1 MGFVSGFVAIIGR
14 PNAGK
19 STLMNSILQQKIAI
33 TTPKAQ
39 TTRNN
44 IRGILTEED
53 AQIIFVDTPGI
64 HKPQHQLG
72 EEMVKEA
79 WSSLSGV
86 DLVYFI
92 VDVSKEFGTGDEYI
106 LKQLESKHLP
116 VILVLN
122 KIDLLTKEQL
132 IQYLENFS
140 HKFDF
145 KEIIPISALKEDNID
160 RLLEVTKTYLTDT
173 IQYYPEGQVCD
184 YPEQFIMAEII
195 REKILLNTRDEIPH
209 SVAIVIE
216 RIVSKK
222 DKTIINAMIMVERD
236 SQKGIIIGKQGA
248 MLKRIGMQARKELE
262 TIVGTTV
269 YLELFVRVEKD
280 WRNRRAKLLQ
290 LGYIQTEID
299 DE

>member
-1 MGFVSGFVAIIGR
+1 MSFVSGFVAIIGR

-19 STLMNSILQQKIAI
+19 STLMNSILKQKIAI
-33 TTPKAQ
+33 ATPKAQ

-79 WSSLSGV
+79 WSALSGV
-86 DLVYFI
+86 DVVYYI
-92 VDVSKEFGTGDEYI
+92 VDVTKEIGSGDEFI
-106 LKQLESKHLP
+106 LKQLEGKHLP

-122 KIDLLTKEQL
+122 KIDLLTKEEL
-132 IQYLENFS
+132 IVFLEQFT
-140 HKFDF
+140 HHFDF
-145 KEIIPISALKEDNID
+145 KAIVPVSALKSDNID
-160 RLLEVTKTYLTDT
+160 HLVEVTKEYLTDT
-173 IQYYPEGQVCD
+173 IQYYPDGQVCD

-195 REKILLNTRDEIPH
+195 REKILLNTREEIPH

-222 DKTIINAMIMVERD
+222 NKTIIQAMIMVERD

-248 MLKRIGMQARKELE
+248 MLKHIGTQARKELE
-262 TIVGTTV
+262 MIIGTKV